1 LTESE
6 SVSASALEKQ
16 ERQIEGGQ
24 CASSGAGEERRERRR
39 PLRVVVSA
47 SERVLIVERA
57 AAACLSVS
65 AYLRNLGVGWEPKST
80 LDHQAILALARIN
93 ADQGRLG
100 GLLKLWLSERPGQGA
115 STVDAR
121 RLLGEIEA
129 AQRELRKLLER
140 L

>member
-1 LTESE
+1 MSE
-6 SVSASALEKQ
+6 P
-16 ERQIEGGQ
+16 R
-24 CASSGAGEERRERRR
+24 RREPRDRRR

-47 SERVLIVERA
+47 SERARIAERA
-57 AAACLSVS
+57 AAARLSVS
-65 AYLRNLGVGWEPKST
+65 AYLRNLGTGWEPKST
-80 LDHQAILALARIN
+80 LDHQAILALAKVN

-115 STVDAR
+115 SAVEVR

-129 AQRELRKLLER
+129 AQTGLRKLMER